1 LVIPL
6 NTMNAQLIRNIHL
19 ATLAQP
25 SSYGELCD
33 AALLIRDGRIAWLG
47 RERDLPSDIGA
58 AEQVDGDG
66 GWLTPG
72 LIDCHTHLVF
82 GGDRSHEF
90 EMRLSGASYEEIARA
105 GGGIR
110 STVVATR
117 LADEATLFAG
127 GLRRL
132 HGMINEGVTT
142 IEIKSGYGLDLDSER
157 KMLRV
162 ARQLGAAREV
172 TVKTTFLAAHA
183 LPPEYTGRQDEYI
196 DACIAWMET
205 LAAEGLVDAVDAFC
219 EHIGFTR
226 EQVERLFK
234 AARKLHLPVK
244 LHAEQLSDQ
253 GGARLTAKYHG
264 LSADHLEW
272 LDERGI
278 AAMREAGSVA
288 VMLPIAYYCLRETR
302 LPPIELLRSAGVPM
316 AVATDCN
323 PGTAPSSSPLLAL
336 NMACTLFRLTPAE
349 ALAGMTRHA
358 ARALGMHDTVGTLE
372 VGKTADLALWRIERP
387 AELCYWL
394 GGEPL
399 AARWHAGRL
408 IPHRS

>member
-1 LVIPL
+1 MS
-6 NTMNAQLIRNIHL
+6 TLIRHVHL
-19 ATLAQP
+19 ATFAQP
-25 SSYGELCD
+25 AGYGELRD
-33 AALLIRDGRIAWLG
+33 GALLVRDGRIAWLG
-47 RERDLPSDIGA
+47 RERDLPADLGDVT
-58 AEQVDGDG
+58 EVDGDG

-90 EMRLSGASYEEIARA
+90 EMRLNGATYEEIARA

-117 LADEATLFAG
+117 LADDATLFASA
-127 GLRRL
+127 LRRL
-132 HGMINEGVTT
+132 HGMVNEGVTT
-142 IEIKSGYGLDLDSER
+142 VEIKSGYGLDLDTER

-172 TVKTTFLAAHA
+172 TVKTSYLAAHA
-183 LPPEYTGRQDEYI
+183 LPPEFAGRQDDYI
-196 DACIAWMET
+196 DACIEWLDV
-205 LAAEGLVDAVDAFC
+205 LAGEGLVDAVDAFC
-219 EHIGFTR
+219 EHIGFSR
-226 EQVERLFK
+226 DQVERLFK

-253 GGARLTAKYHG
+253 GGTRLTAKYGG

-272 LDERGI
+272 LDDKGI
-278 AAMREAGSVA
+278 AAMRDAGTVA
-288 VMLPIAYYCLRETR
+288 VLLPVAFYCLRETK
-302 LPPIELLRSAGVPM
+302 LPPIEALRAAGVPM
-316 AVATDCN
+316 AVSTDCN
-323 PGTAPSSSPLLAL
+323 PGTAPASSPLLAL

-358 ARALGMHDTVGTLE
+358 AKALGMHDDIGTLE
-372 VGKTADLALWRIERP
+372 VGKRADLALWRIERP

-399 AARWHAGRL
+399 VARWFGGQQTALR
-408 IPHRS
+408 

>member
-1 LVIPL
+1 M
-6 NTMNAQLIRNIHL
+6 TQQLIRNIHL
-19 ATLAQP
+19 ATFAQATG
-25 SSYGELCD
+25 YGELRD

-47 RERDLPSDIGA
+47 READLPARGSFPFDGEM
-58 AEQVDGDG
+58 AEIDGDG

-90 EMRLSGASYEEIARA
+90 EMRLNGATYEEIARA

-110 STVVATR
+110 STVAATR
-117 LADEATLFAG
+117 AADDATLFAS

-132 HGMINEGVTT
+132 HGMLNEGVTT
-142 IEIKSGYGLDLDSER
+142 VEIKSGYGLDLGTER

-162 ARQLGAAREV
+162 ARELGAAREV
-172 TVKTTFLAAHA
+172 TVKTTFLGAHA
-183 LPPEYTGRQDEYI
+183 LPPEFTGRADDYV
-196 DACIAWMET
+196 DACIEWMGV
-205 LAAEGLVDAVDAFC
+205 LADEGLVDAVDAFC
-219 EHIGFTR
+219 ENIAFSR

-234 AARKLHLPVK
+234 AARKLDLPVK

-253 GGARLTAKYHG
+253 GGARLAAKYGG

-272 LDERGI
+272 LDERGV
-278 AAMREAGSVA
+278 AAMREANMVA
-288 VMLPIAYYCLRETR
+288 VMLPIAFYCLRETK
-302 LPPIELLRSAGVPM
+302 LPPIDLLRSAGVPM
-316 AVATDCN
+316 AVSTDCN
-323 PGTAPSSSPLLAL
+323 PGTAPASSPLLAL
-336 NMACTLFRLTPAE
+336 NMACTQFRLTPAE

-358 ARALGMHDTVGTLE
+358 AQALGMQGEIGTLD
-372 VGKTADLALWRIERP
+372 VGKRADLALWRIDRP

-399 AARWHAGRL
+399 AARWYGGQAVPR
-408 IPHRS
+408 